1 MLEWTEKEY
10 NEQAQSG
17 VTVIDFWAPW
27 CAPCRMMAAPF
38 AAVAEKMEGKA
49 RFVKV
54 NIDENEALAV
64 RFGISAIPTVAVVKN
79 GEVKELSVG
88 LLSEAAL
95 LNLVNRNL

>member
-10 NEQAQSG
+10 NEQAASG

-38 AAVAEKMEGKA
+38 AAVAQHLSDKA

-54 NIDENEALAV
+54 NIDENENLAV
-64 RFGISAIPTVAVVKN
+64 RFGIAAIPTVAVVKN
-79 GEVKELSVG
+79 GEVKEISVG
-88 LLSEAAL
+88 LLTEDAL
-95 LNLVNRNL
+95 TNLVMRNL